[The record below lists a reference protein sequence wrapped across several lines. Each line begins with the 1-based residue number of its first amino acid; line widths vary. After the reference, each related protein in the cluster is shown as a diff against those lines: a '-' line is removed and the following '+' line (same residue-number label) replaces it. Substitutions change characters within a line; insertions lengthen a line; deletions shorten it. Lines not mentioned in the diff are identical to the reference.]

1 MATGFDGFM
10 RWKVRQKVRQKDR
23 WCDVFNLKQQD
34 LGRGTSGPNFLK
46 NQKARFSE
54 TKAIMKD
61 FIVVKE
67 RSSGKRSKRGET
79 AALVAEEGFEPPTQ
93 GL

>member
-1 MATGFDGFM
+1 MKSRCDVATGFDGFM
-10 RWKVRQKVRQKDR
+10 RWKVRQKDR
-23 WCDVFNLKQQD
+23 RCGVFKLKQQD

-61 FIVVKE
+61 FIVMKKAI
-67 RSSGKRSKRGET
+67 KRKAIKSDQ
-79 AALVAEEGFEPPTQ
+79 AESY
-93 GL
+93 

>member
-1 MATGFDGFM
+1 M
-10 RWKVRQKVRQKDR
+10 RLGYRFCAFNQQKDR
-23 WCDVFNLKQQD
+23 WRGVFNLKQQD

-61 FIVVKE
+61 FIVRKKAIKRE
-67 RSSGKRSKRGET
+67 AIKKGRNGGFGSGG
-79 AALVAEEGFEPPTQ
+79 GI
-93 GL
+93 

>member
-1 MATGFDGFM
+1 M
-10 RWKVRQKVRQKDR
+10 RLGYRFCAFNQQKVRQKDR

-61 FIVVKE
+61 FIVMKKAIKRE
-67 RSSGKRSKRGET
+67 AIKKGRNGGFGSGG
-79 AALVAEEGFEPPTQ
+79 GI
-93 GL
+93 

>member
-1 MATGFDGFM
+1 M
-10 RWKVRQKVRQKDR
+10 RLGYRFCAFNQQKVRQKDR
-23 WCDVFNLKQQD
+23 RCGVFNLKQQD

-61 FIVVKE
+61 FIVMKKAI
-67 RSSGKRSKRGET
+67 KRKAIKSDQAGSNQKGEKRR
-79 AALVAEEGFEPPTQ
+79 LW
-93 GL
+93 

>member
-1 MATGFDGFM
+1 MP
-10 RWKVRQKVRQKDR
+10 RKVRQKVRQKDR
-23 WCDVFNLKQQD
+23 WRGVFNLKQQD

-61 FIVVKE
+61 FIVMKE
-67 RSSGKRSKRGET
+67 RLSGKLLKAIKREAIKKGRNG
-79 AALVAEEGFEPPTQ
+79 GF
-93 GL
+93 GSGGGI